1 MTDLCPRQLNF
12 TVKELIGDS
21 GGGEKSEF
29 HDNARGENVSLGRH
43 FVYENEEVDQ
53 REEKI
58 IPTKTAQV
66 RIP

>member
-1 MTDLCPRQLNF
+1 M
-12 TVKELIGDS
+12 KELIGDS